1 MRRLIERTRA
11 CVNAQ
16 ADIERYSEIARRVL
30 PFVGDTIS
38 LVNDAYDQ
46 GKRIL
51 VEGAN
56 ATMLDVRWD
65 PCPVLTHAGDEHVCA
80 PAPGQPILS
89 GLASTSW
96 TET

>member
-1 MRRLIERTRA
+1 MH
-11 CVNAQ
+11 AQ
-16 ADIERYSEIARRVL
+16 ADIERYDEIARQVL

-56 ATMLDVRWD
+56 ATMLDVR
-65 PCPVLTHAGDEHVCA
+65 CA
-80 PAPGQPILS
+80 FFPGMYADNTVHPA
-89 GLASTSW
+89 
-96 TET
+96 